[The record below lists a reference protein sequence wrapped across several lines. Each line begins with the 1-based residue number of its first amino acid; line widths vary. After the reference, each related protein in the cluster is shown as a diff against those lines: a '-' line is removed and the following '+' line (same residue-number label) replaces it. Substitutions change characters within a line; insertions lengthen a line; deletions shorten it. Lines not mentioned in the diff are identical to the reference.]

1 MLKWFLKFI
10 DKYLCSKEKKIIFGQ
25 VKRMDA
31 KMCHLMKG
39 TIDFMVKL
47 RIIQEKEITM
57 SGNKSIVSYMFSR
70 KVNLF

>member
-1 MLKWFLKFI
+1 
-10 DKYLCSKEKKIIFGQ
+10 
-25 VKRMDA
+25 MDA
-31 KMCHLMKG
+31 KMRHLTKG

-57 SGNKSIVSYMFSR
+57 SGNKSIMSYMFSR